1 MWARSSALPGGARRQ
16 RASTYPA
23 EREEKG
29 SSKQKQK
36 IRVLPTQHWTHISCS
51 PMGSALAIH
60 SKTSRPTRHKKST
73 HTNILMK
80 LESHKISTTLS
91 TSVIRQLDKRLDLS
105 TVLIELFHFSLSLE
119 FEIAFRKNIQRQ
131 VYSKEFVAPSYC
143 LTSFWHSFGHHR
155 LSPLGSL
162 KKLDDKFRSLASRA
176 LPVTGQFSTK
186 HLFRT
191 WPRQTKV
198 QSKIIISLVVS
209 TLRVREMCWAILK
222 DHNLLL

>member
-1 MWARSSALPGGARRQ
+1 MAPESNC
-16 RASTYPA
+16 YPA
-23 EREEKG
+23 ERETEKA

-80 LESHKISTTLS
+80 LESHQISTTPS
-91 TSVIRQLDKRLDLS
+91 TSVIRQLDKGLDLS

-131 VYSKEFVAPSYC
+131 VYSKEFVASRYC
-143 LTSFWHSFGHHR
+143 LTSFWHSLATTGWV
-155 LSPLGSL
+155 LLEVL
-162 KKLDDKFRSLASRA
+162 KS
-176 LPVTGQFSTK
+176 
-186 HLFRT
+186 
-191 WPRQTKV
+191 WM
-198 QSKIIISLVVS
+198 ISL
-209 TLRVREMCWAILK
+209 EAW
-222 DHNLLL
+222 LLVHFQWQVNSVPNTFLEHGPHKQRFSLGD